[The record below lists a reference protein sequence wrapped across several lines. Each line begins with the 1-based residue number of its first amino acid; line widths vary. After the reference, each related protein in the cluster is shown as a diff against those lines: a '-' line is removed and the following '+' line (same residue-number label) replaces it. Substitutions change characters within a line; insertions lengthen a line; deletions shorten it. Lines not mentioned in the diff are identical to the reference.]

1 VRTTWQLDRD
11 PRQVLELLRTRL
23 AAADDVTAVEYDGTS
38 VIVRSR
44 DVPLWAYLLSVLAP
58 RGLIDSVILRA
69 RTDRVL
75 RITPV
80 GSSLELE
87 GETNAGVSKALVMTK
102 NEVLPPKSDAG
113 R

>member
-1 VRTTWQLDRD
+1 MRTTWQLDRD

-44 DVPLWAYLLSVLAP
+44 DVPLWAYLLSVLVP
-58 RGLIDSVILRA
+58 QRLIDSIILRA

-75 RITPV
+75 RITPS

-87 GETNAGVSKALVMTK
+87 GDANAGVSKVLVITK
-102 NEVLPPKSDAG
+102 HELFPPSPQE